1 VPVERGEMTTRDMGV
16 IADLISRRY
25 AEHRARFR
33 CADPAQVDAGAQ
45 SVTAGLLEAAFI
57 RYLGFDYHA
66 EVSPP
71 DDFLGLVTLRGT
83 GTLTAAGEQLEFAR
97 GDVLLDPTDRPYTA
111 DMCDCAFALLRVPRP
126 VACELAE
133 EHTGLPGAGLQFKS
147 IAPVS
152 ASARVLWSQTVGFSC
167 RLAS

>member
-1 VPVERGEMTTRDMGV
+1 
-16 IADLISRRY
+16 
-25 AEHRARFR
+25 
-33 CADPAQVDAGAQ
+33 
-45 SVTAGLLEAAFI
+45 
-57 RYLGFDYHA
+57 
-66 EVSPP
+66 
-71 DDFLGLVTLRGT
+71 
-83 GTLTAAGEQLEFAR
+83 LTAAGEQLEFAR

-111 DMCDCAFALLRVPRP
+111 DMCDCAFALLRDPRP